1 MGDLNMNLFN
11 YESNESVADLLDRM
25 CIQGFLAC
33 TCKPTRLTHHSK
45 TLMDNT
51 FHSGITNNNQSGNIL
66 TNISD
71 YLSQKLSCLLRR
83 ITIQTVTYTDVI
95 QEHGRS
101 ISPRSSEMDQLEYL
115 S

>member
-1 MGDLNMNLFN
+1 MGDLNINLFN

-25 CIQGFLAC
+25 CIQGFLAF

-45 TLMDNT
+45 TLMDNI

-71 YLSQKLSCLLRR
+71 YLSQKLFLPSKKNNNTNSDIYQRNSR
-83 ITIQTVTYTDVI
+83 TWTKHFSKII
-95 QEHGRS
+95 
-101 ISPRSSEMDQLEYL
+101 
-115 S
+115 

>member
-45 TLMDNT
+45 TLMDNI

-66 TNISD
+66 TNIPD
-71 YLSQKLSCLLRR
+71 YLSQKLFLPSKKNNNTNSDIYQRNIKNIDEAFFQDHLRW
-83 ITIQTVTYTDVI
+83 
-95 QEHGRS
+95 
-101 ISPRSSEMDQLEYL
+101 IS
-115 S
+115 